1 MRPHSWWPGRR
12 VAPLLTAVAF
22 ALSAGLGA
30 EAGAWERCGPR
41 ICGGQDR
48 CCNASCGICAP
59 PGGACIQP
67 HCGWEADEAGGHA
80 PLRDPRGISAF
91 ASPALT
97 LTGGYLPEATPVQEL
112 VSCQRSNVSQGVA
125 RRAQFIG
132 T

>member
-59 PGGACIQP
+59 PGG
-67 HCGWEADEAGGHA
+67 
-80 PLRDPRGISAF
+80 
-91 ASPALT
+91 
-97 LTGGYLPEATPVQEL
+97 YLPEATPVQEL

-125 RRAQFIG
+125 RRTQFIG